1 MSGNKAALILEDGT
15 AFEGKPFGAAGEAFG
30 EAVFTTGV
38 VGYQELLTNPSYA
51 GTLAVLTY
59 PIIGSYGVNDEDN
72 ESDGVHVRGIV
83 VREYSR
89 TFSNFRATGSLED
102 FLKEHGVVGIR
113 EVDTRAVTVHLRDHG
128 EMGAAIVSGNFDVKA
143 IARKLKKTPSPFGGD
158 LVEGLT
164 WEGVRPP
171 KGPTK
176 HRIVLVNLG
185 AKNSL
190 LAQLAVLGCEG
201 NVLACTAC
209 ADEVLAKKPDGVIVA
224 GGPGDPRVRTRAIK
238 AIAGLLGKVRLLGI
252 GLGHQALALA
262 LGCKVKRMKTGHRGV
277 NYPVRDVAGG
287 RSLITVQHHSFV
299 VDGER
304 LPRDVAVAYENL
316 NDGTVEGIRSRHFDA
331 AGLQFHPCPDEMGE
345 PSLLLKTF
353 CEGGLPPARAKK
365 RRRRKA

>member
-1 MSGNKAALILEDGT
+1 VSGNQAALILEDGT
-15 AFEGKPFGAAGEAFG
+15 AFEGKPFGAAGEALG
-30 EAVFTTGV
+30 EAVFHTGV

-51 GTLAVLTY
+51 GTIAVFTY
-59 PIIGSYGVNDEDN
+59 PIIGSYGVNDADN

-83 VREYSR
+83 VREASR

-102 FLKEHGVVGIR
+102 FLKERGVVGIR
-113 EVDTRAVTVHLRDHG
+113 EVDTRAVAVHLRDHG
-128 EMGAAIVSGNFDVKA
+128 EMRAAIVSGDFDAKTVAGK
-143 IARKLKKTPSPFGGD
+143 IKKTPSPFGETI
-158 LVEGLT
+158 VEGLT

-176 HRIVLVNLG
+176 HRIALVNLG
-185 AKNSL
+185 VKNSL
-190 LAQLAVLGCEG
+190 LAQLAALGCA
-201 NVLACTAC
+201 VDVMACAAD

-224 GGPGDPRVRTRAIK
+224 GGPGDPRVQTRAVK
-238 AIAGLLGKVRLLGI
+238 TVAGLLGKVRLLGI

-277 NYPVRDVAGG
+277 NYPVRDAAGG

-304 LPRDVAVAYENL
+304 LPKGVEVIYENL
-316 NDGTVEGIRSRHFDA
+316 NDATVEGIRSRKFDA

-345 PSLLLKTF
+345 PSPLLKTF
-353 CEGGLPPARAKK
+353 CEGVRPAAPRKK
-365 RRRRKA
+365 RGKRKT